1 MSPRNDKINFMVMFI
16 FEKHFLCLDLSSF
29 ETPFFSVM
37 TESSTGG
44 TWDNLNVYIKPK
56 IFLDVPGGVK
66 LGGLGEAPEMEETSL
81 ELLGS

>member
-1 MSPRNDKINFMVMFI
+1 
-16 FEKHFLCLDLSSF
+16 
-29 ETPFFSVM
+29 M

-56 IFLDVPGGVK
+56 ILLDAPGSVK

-81 ELLGS
+81 ELLGVDCSLSEQKGNLCVCFMAEIICQLRFAIMAGLSCL